1 MMMTYFE
8 MNGLGSAN
16 NDKNTTFT
24 KYFFGKLRHYNFE
37 QCFALWV
44 NIL

>member
-1 MMMTYFE
+1 MDVYAMMMTYFE

-24 KYFFGKLRHYNFE
+24 KYFLEN
-37 QCFALWV
+37 
-44 NIL
+44 